1 MVSLGNEARSTDS
14 TRSPCRASS
23 IAVAAPP
30 TRAPTTITSYRP
42 APIAVSSC
50 RYPYATVWSL
60 CTVATV
66 MAGQKASGQRR
77 LTRDDWITAALAA
90 IADGGLAAVGVEPLA
105 ARLGATKGS
114 FYWHFENRGALL
126 EAAIRHWEKET
137 TTDVVAE
144 ITAARDAP
152 GQPVPAPGGRRDRAR
167 RAGPGWPGAARQRH
181 ASRGRTSLAADHRRP
196 AQPDHHG
203 APAPGIPPAEARRRA
218 LLAYSA
224 YLGHG
229 QLAHSTPGVLPAT
242 RAGRRAYLD
251 DAIRALTTP

>member
-1 MVSLGNEARSTDS
+1 
-14 TRSPCRASS
+14 
-23 IAVAAPP
+23 
-30 TRAPTTITSYRP
+30 
-42 APIAVSSC
+42 
-50 RYPYATVWSL
+50 
-60 CTVATV
+60 
-66 MAGQKASGQRR
+66 MAERKASGQRR

-114 FYWHFENRGALL
+114 FYWHFENRDALL
-126 EAAIRHWEKET
+126 EAAISRWEQET

-152 GQPVPAPGGRRDRAR
+152 ASQFRRLVADVIERAEQDRVGPALLASAAHPAVAPVLERVT
-167 RAGPGWPGAARQRH
+167 AARLDLITMVF
-181 ASRGRTSLAADHRRP
+181 GRLGF
-196 AQPDHHG
+196 AQ
-203 APAPGIPPAEARRRA
+203 AQARRRA
-218 LLAYSA
+218 LLAYSS

-251 DAIRALTTP
+251 DAIRALTTR